1 MFVTLVYKAYKFRM
15 YPTKDQQSKLNSF
28 LGASRFIYNYFLNQK
43 EQKYKKFNINY
54 TLKDMKKD
62 LIPLQ
67 EEYQWLKDIDSC
79 ILRTSLEN
87 LDNSYNN
94 FFKLS
99 MGYPK
104 YKSRNKGNSYHTNC
118 IRSIYKGNDY
128 SNIKVDLNNK
138 TIKLPKINE
147 ITIKGYRNLTNFD
160 KRIINA
166 TVSKEANKYYVSLC
180 VEEEIDI
187 NEFHLRN
194 AIGIDLGIKNSVI
207 TSDGIKYDK
216 MSFYTKLAHKLKGL
230 NKWLSR
236 SQKGSNNRHK
246 IIIKIQ
252 RVYQKLKN
260 MRKYFIHN
268 ITNEIVKN
276 NDLIITENLKIQ
288 KMIQKGNKYINKGI
302 LNTSLS
308 EIIRQLEYKCKW
320 LNKRLIKV
328 DTYFP
333 SSQYCNVCGKIN
345 KNVKDLSIRKWICK
359 DCNNENDRD
368 INASINIL
376 EEGIRKYYQE
386 QMNF

>member
-1 MFVTLVYKAYKFRM
+1 MVVYKAYKFRM

-43 EQKYKKFNINY
+43 EQRYKKYNINY

-62 LIPLQ
+62 LISLQ

-79 ILRTSLEN
+79 ILRTSLEI

-94 FFKLS
+94 FFKLNR
-99 MGYPK
+99 GYPK
-104 YKSRNKGNSYHTNC
+104 YKSKNKHNSYHTNC
-118 IRSIYKGNDY
+118 IRGTYKENHY
-128 SNIKVDLNNK
+128 SNIKVDLSNR

-147 ITIKGYRNLTNFD
+147 IKIRGYRNLTNFD
-160 KRIINA
+160 KKIINA

-180 VEEEIDI
+180 VEEEID
-187 NEFHLRN
+187 NTEFHLRN

-216 MSFYTKLAHKLKGL
+216 MSFYMKLEHKLKGL

-246 IIIKIQ
+246 IIVKIQ

-276 NDLIITENLKIQ
+276 NDLIITEHLQIQ
-288 KMIQKGNKYINKGI
+288 NMIQKSHKNITKGI
-302 LNTSLS
+302 LNTSPS

-328 DTYFP
+328 DSYFP
-333 SSQYCNVCGKIN
+333 SSQHCNKCGEIN
-345 KNVKDLSIRKWICK
+345 KEVKELSIRKWICK
-359 DCNNENDRD
+359 KCNNENDRD

-376 EEGIRKYYQE
+376 EEGIKIYYQE
-386 QMNF
+386 QLNF